1 MGSQITSDNN
11 MDIFNRYRFT
21 SNFPYKIKDLDF
33 PRRTNPSGGTSNS
46 ARVSFRTKRAQ
57 LVKKKS

>member
-1 MGSQITSDNN
+1 MFDLIGEDFDPKKDFEAT
-11 MDIFNRYRFT
+11 
-21 SNFPYKIKDLDF
+21 KIKDLDF